1 LDRAVCKTLGGVARK
16 SNAPRFAATSPRPLR
31 KLKGFGW
38 GAVLI
43 SLAVFGCATKSARPP
58 ESEEV
63 ATARLTQP
71 SQPQPKRPFLVGA
84 FSWLPKFSF
93 RRPKAP
99 QAQVPRLI
107 GVIKMVDED
116 DRFVLIDATTFQG
129 AKAGDL
135 LICIRD
141 QKETAN
147 LRMSNLQNPPFLIAD
162 IASGKPAPGDRVVKP

>member
-1 LDRAVCKTLGGVARK
+1 LGTICKTLEGVARK
-16 SNAPRFAATSPRPLR
+16 KAPRLAAISPRSLR
-31 KLKGFGW
+31 KLKSLRLGT
-38 GAVLI
+38 VLLL
-43 SLAVFGCATKSARPP
+43 LAVSGCATKSAQRP
-58 ESEEV
+58 EREEV
-63 ATARLTQP
+63 SAQRAAEP
-71 SQPQPKRPFLVGA
+71 SPPKAKRPFLVAA

-93 RRPKAP
+93 HRPKAP
-99 QAQVPRLI
+99 QAQVPRVI

-116 DRFVLIDATTFQG
+116 DHFVLIDATTFQG
-129 AKAGDL
+129 AGAGDL

>member
-1 LDRAVCKTLGGVARK
+1 MALRFVA
-16 SNAPRFAATSPRPLR
+16 AISPRPLR
-31 KLKGFGW
+31 KLKSLGL
-38 GAVLI
+38 GAVLTVSAI
-43 SLAVFGCATKSARPP
+43 SGCATKSAQKPAG
-58 ESEEV
+58 EEV
-63 ATARLTQP
+63 PSERVTQP
-71 SQPQPKRPFLVGA
+71 SQPNAKRPFLVGA

-99 QAQVPRLI
+99 QAQVPRVI

-129 AKAGDL
+129 AGAGDL